1 MPKLEVVIA
10 LLRNGACVVK
20 SVLAPA
26 HWAMQP
32 CGYGDG
38 ITYVEAT
45 IAPLQFAA
53 VLYNLSASLPFLSA
67 SVASWVSS
75 SAPSEAQWSQAI
87 ATNAASVSPLA
98 VQFAQ
103 VTLAADMAAA
113 RQKTKVMFCKMLI
126 GGAFITLCLSS
137 LHKPFPAVINWA
149 VLLLEFALVYLLTV
163 MLGGVMSGRQRA
175 GDAKRLATALETKDF
190 KPLQSPAAMP
200 LLKLAAGQVQGGNSG
215 SLPETPWSSSP
226 PATDPFGV
234 ESTKTY
240 LQALTKHETDLRAL
254 AVKAGTREA
263 LSAALASA
271 SQAQAYNTA
280 LDFVAM
286 LCNSVAWCGYGMFPL
301 TYFNTDAN
309 LKAYIPIW
317 PGRDFAQYWGNL
329 AGDAAWTVEPLLLIV
344 VPSLIESAVAKAK
357 VKTA

>member
-1 MPKLEVVIA
+1 
-10 LLRNGACVVK
+10 
-20 SVLAPA
+20 
-26 HWAMQP
+26 
-32 CGYGDG
+32 
-38 ITYVEAT
+38 
-45 IAPLQFAA
+45 

-286 LCNSVAWCGYGMFPL
+286 LCNSVAWCGYGVFPL